1 MKQTDISRSLVA
13 LYHFDVR
20 LDGHLSFEEFLLLQD
35 YLRQVWKP
43 PQNLVLTVLCVP
55 VLCVTDC
62 LICDCLV

>member
-35 YLRQVWKP
+35 YLRQV
-43 PQNLVLTVLCVP
+43 TVLCVP
-55 VLCVTDC
+55 ESGFDC
-62 LICDCLV
+62 LMCAKIWS